1 MKRLKLDDFK
11 SQKVTDKNKQLIN
24 QALGQ
29 VLGDCHDQSDD
40 SDDGGDKFQNPYIWM
55 I

>member
-11 SQKVTDKNKQLIN
+11 SKKVTQKNKQLLD

-29 VLGDCHDQSDD
+29 VLGDCHDQPKSD
-40 SDDGGDKFQNPYIWM
+40 SLILDGWLPLDY
-55 I
+55 